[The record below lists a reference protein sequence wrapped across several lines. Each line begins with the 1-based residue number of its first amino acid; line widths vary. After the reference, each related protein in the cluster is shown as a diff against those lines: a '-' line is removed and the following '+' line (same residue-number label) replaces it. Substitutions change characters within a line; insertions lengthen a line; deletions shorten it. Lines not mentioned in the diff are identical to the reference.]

1 MRTALDRVHFRPVY
15 NLWLSLATRID
26 VDVLPQHPVI
36 FWTLRGS
43 YL

>member
-1 MRTALDRVHFRPVY
+1 MRTNIGGLLFRPVY
-15 NLWLSLATRID
+15 TLWLSLATRLD